1 MQTFSKIDSLSVNT
15 CVNVLVTNSYTVI
28 SRTALHTAV
37 VVDCGNLTSP
47 LQGYVSI
54 AESTFGSSA
63 NYSCFE
69 GYELDG
75 NVTRTCL
82 ESGNWSGSDPACN
95 CKLC

>member
-1 MQTFSKIDSLSVNT
+1 MQTFSIIDSLSVNT
-15 CVNVLVTNSYTVI
+15 RAKCVCCQC
-28 SRTALHTAV
+28 TAL

-54 AESTFGSSA
+54 AESTFGSIA

-82 ESGNWSGSDPACN
+82 ESGNWSGSDPTCN
-95 CKLC
+95 CKLY